1 MNPPKKWL
9 IVLLTLLLVGAAF
22 AEKIIGFYI
31 DLLWFDK
38 YGLIEVIWTIL
49 KAQLGFGLLLG
60 SIFFVLTFGLLW
72 SVYKQ
77 SAHKQSAHKQYGFT
91 LIELMVVVAILGILA
106 AVALPSYQN
115 YIQTA
120 NMSKVRTQFL
130 EAKRASEAV
139 YAQGIVK
146 MQLDMATSVPTTDG
160 DWISLYN
167 PRGNTAPGGGNAFVA
182 GAANATTG
190 QIGVTSSGVFPTTAQ
205 VILSLPAY
213 GALTSES
220 ITVSVV
226 QNL

>member
-1 MNPPKKWL
+1 MPIHKKP
-9 IVLLTLLLVGAAF
+9 I
-22 AEKIIGFYI
+22 
-31 DLLWFDK
+31 
-38 YGLIEVIWTIL
+38 
-49 KAQLGFGLLLG
+49 Q
-60 SIFFVLTFGLLW
+60 
-72 SVYKQ
+72 
-77 SAHKQSAHKQYGFT
+77 KQYGFT
-91 LIELMVVVAILGILA
+91 LIELMIVVAIIGILA

-130 EAKRASEAV
+130 EAQRASEAS

-146 MQLDMATSVPTTDG
+146 MQLDMAISVPTTDG

-182 GAANATTG
+182 GTANATTG

-205 VILSLPAY
+205 VILELPGYASLI
-213 GALTSES
+213 SES
-220 ITVSVV
+220 VTVSVV